1 MRHCTCKGRYTDEI
15 SCGTR
20 PFRKAGK
27 RLVHQ
32 LGRGL
37 GGAPRS
43 VRGARR
49 AVPQREG
56 VSCGR
61 PLVAVRRRA
70 HGKRHVRHGRPRETR
85 HAWPPE
91 GGSPGLAAA
100 HAPVVAKPLR
110 TEGDAVGKRLLRVRA
125 GVVPPTGL
133 AEPRLGV
140 EKELRKRLG
149 VFVGRPQVSAAKR
162 VCAVA
167 HGQQGPSARAGVRL
181 SFPWGR
187 VQGRT
192 CPDSSAA
199 PPCPAAVAAGSTRR
213 RSARGVRP
221 ARPGRRC
228 APRGPR
234 GRRCG
239 HAPRGCTACTPC
251 GAGLVPGTVT
261 GVRPGPR
268 EPRGV
273 VPGPGPAGHSARRRV
288 RSGRSR
294 GRPPCPGPR
303 SSCRPSRSAHSCR
316 APCSA

>member
-1 MRHCTCKGRYTDEI
+1 MSTSWGVDSAGR
-15 SCGTR
+15 
-20 PFRKAGK
+20 
-27 RLVHQ
+27 
-32 LGRGL
+32 RGL
-37 GGAPRS
+37 SG
-43 VRGARR
+43 VRGAPSPSAR
-49 AVPQREG
+49 ASVAGAPSSLSVG
-56 VSCGR
+56 GHTVSVTSDTGDLGR
-61 PLVAVRRRA
+61 PGTRGRRRA
-70 HGKRHVRHGRPRETR
+70 
-85 HAWPPE
+85 
-91 GGSPGLAAA
+91 AA
-100 HAPVVAKPLR
+100 PDWQLLMRLWWRPLR

-273 VPGPGPAGHSARRRV
+273 VPGPGPAGHSARRWV